1 MASFGET
8 GSNAEILEKLGVICA
23 LHDTPQRRNSLPAAD
38 FDAIGPEAVGPAGFG
53 EVNRGDAGSGNKQ
66 RSEGRHET

>member
-8 GSNAEILEKLGVICA
+8 GSNAEILEKLGVICVFYDM
-23 LHDTPQRRNSLPAAD
+23 LHRWNSLPAAD

-53 EVNRGDAGSGNKQ
+53 EVNSGDAGSGSKQ